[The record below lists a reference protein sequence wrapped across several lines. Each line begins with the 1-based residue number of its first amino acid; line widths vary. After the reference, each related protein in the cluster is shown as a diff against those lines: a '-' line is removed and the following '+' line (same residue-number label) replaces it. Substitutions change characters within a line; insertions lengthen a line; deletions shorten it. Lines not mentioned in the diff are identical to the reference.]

1 MKYNRLILLLLTGFF
16 ISCQEETTVKNE
28 PIKEEPIDSLSIETP
43 LLDDINDILLIS
55 TPLNLPRFE
64 LLLKDDNQWSI
75 RFSYVA

>member
-1 MKYNRLILLLLTGFF
+1 MIILI
-16 ISCQEETTVKNE
+16 
-28 PIKEEPIDSLSIETP
+28 
-43 LLDDINDILLIS
+43 IS